1 MIRLL
6 ICLAIAAALM
16 YWGYNAFIKPAQD
29 KGSGI
34 SNSYYSNVT
43 KTPNY

>member
-1 MIRLL
+1 MLKLL
-6 ICLAIAAALM
+6 IYLAIAAALM
-16 YWGYNAFIKPAQD
+16 YWGYNALVKPAQD

-34 SNSYYSNVT
+34 SSSYYGNVT